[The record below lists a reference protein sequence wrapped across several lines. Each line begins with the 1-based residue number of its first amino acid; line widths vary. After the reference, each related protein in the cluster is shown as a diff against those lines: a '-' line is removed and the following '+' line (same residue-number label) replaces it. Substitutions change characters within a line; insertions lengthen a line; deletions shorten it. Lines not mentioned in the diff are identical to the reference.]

1 MADQPNDQHSGQPK
15 VEVYYKPMCG
25 YSHRAMDLLKK
36 KGVAFD
42 ELNAFADP
50 DLRQAMLQRSGGG
63 RTYPQIFIGG
73 EHIGGSDQLAA
84 LERAGK
90 LDTLLGR

>member
-1 MADQPNDQHSGQPK
+1 MAVTPK

-25 YSHRAMDLLKK
+25 YSHRAMKLLED
-36 KGVAFD
+36 KGVAF
-42 ELNAFADP
+42 ERLNAFADP
-50 DLRQAMLQRSGGG
+50 DLRQAMLQRSNGG

-73 EHIGGSDQLAA
+73 EHIGGSDQLAQ

-90 LDTLLGR
+90 LDAKLGL